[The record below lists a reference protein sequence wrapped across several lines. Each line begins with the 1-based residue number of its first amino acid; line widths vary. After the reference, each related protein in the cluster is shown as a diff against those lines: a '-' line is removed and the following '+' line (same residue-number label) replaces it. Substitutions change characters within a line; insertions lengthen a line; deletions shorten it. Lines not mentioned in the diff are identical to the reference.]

1 MKDKIKII
9 LLATTLVIGLICLIF
24 NINSNDN
31 KKFKFEY
38 EILNNKDNG
47 YGNKHLEIN
56 IKENNKIKYASYEE
70 IKKILTEGSGVIYF
84 GFPEC
89 PWCRNIINPLL
100 NASEETEVKNI
111 YYFNAVDIRDKKH
124 LDENNTIITDNE
136 GTKEYEE
143 LVEILYDNLEEYEG
157 LNDPTIKRLYFP
169 TVVFVKDGKIISTH
183 IGTLDDQENPF
194 EPLNNKQKEQLKN
207 IYKSNIL
214 KTLDT
219 KCTDKC

>member
-9 LLATTLVIGLICLIF
+9 LLTTTLIIGLICLIF

-136 GTKEYEE
+136 GTKEYKE

-194 EPLNNKQKEQLKN
+194 EPLNDKQKEQLKN

>member
-89 PWCRNIINPLL
+89 PWCRNIIIPLL

-136 GTKEYEE
+136 GTKEYKE
-143 LVEILYDNLEEYEG
+143 LAKILYDNLGEYEG

-169 TVVFVKDGKIISTH
+169 TVVFVKDGKIVSTH

-194 EPLNNKQKEQLKN
+194 KPLNDKQKEQLKN

>member
-136 GTKEYEE
+136 GTKEYKE

-194 EPLNNKQKEQLKN
+194 EPLNDKQKN
-207 IYKSNIL
+207 N
-214 KTLDT
+214 
-219 KCTDKC
+219 

>member
-1 MKDKIKII
+1 MKDIIKII

-136 GTKEYEE
+136 GTKEYKE

-194 EPLNNKQKEQLKN
+194 EPLNDKQKEQLKN

>member
-136 GTKEYEE
+136 GTKEYKE

-194 EPLNNKQKEQLKN
+194 EPLNDKQKEQLKN